1 MKTVIRAILGLGIA
15 VGAIATLNQSSYA
28 EQKFSCDEEQLSTVV
43 QSHWGELP
51 MVRWSDDSFPP
62 PYTPLER
69 CREVTERFNQFNNN
83 GTLKYMGTGTI
94 NNYPVICVAGYR
106 GGDCLP
112 NGLLITLKYGRDP
125 DIALKRI
132 LDSRVWATSE
142 TVQLSDENEDGLISE
157 VDGKVYVD
165 VETLLNGEE

>member
-1 MKTVIRAILGLGIA
+1 MNVVVKSILGLGIA
-15 VGAIATLNQSSYA
+15 ASVVTIHSMPSYA
-28 EQKFSCDEEQLSTVV
+28 EQRFSCNEEQLNTTV

-51 MVRWSDDSFPP
+51 MIRWSDGSFPP

-69 CREVTERFNQFNNN
+69 CKEVTRRFNQFNNN
-83 GTLKYMGTGTI
+83 GTLKYMTTGTI
-94 NNYPVICVAGYR
+94 NNSPVICVAGYE
-106 GGDCLP
+106 GGECLP

-132 LDSRVWATSE
+132 LDTRVWATSE
-142 TVQLSDENEDGLISE
+142 TISLSNKNDGLIYE

-165 VETLLNGEE
+165 VETLLNGKE